1 LDHRYLTSQIARKT
15 NTDGSLRQ
23 HHAGADA
30 DVEMSV
36 DIGGIASRY
45 PGRARRTSLRAV
57 AELRARL
64 PAHAE
69 PPAIAV
75 VGTNG
80 KTSTTTYL
88 ARLLTAAGVRTG
100 RYTSPHLS
108 SWGERVTVDGVPC
121 EENDLAATLE
131 EVHGLA
137 ANAGLEQGDLRFF
150 DVLTLAAEL
159 IFARRGVELAVYEAG
174 IGGRLDAV
182 RLLQP
187 RLTLLTSV
195 ARDHAEILGGELG
208 QILREKLLVAPAA
221 GTVLALPLP
230 GRLGPEAES
239 IAVEADCDLVWVDA
253 EAERLPARAGA
264 LAEPLRRSLALA
276 LAGRRAAASE
286 FEVPALTGAEPEE
299 IDLDVP
305 GRYERGRYNDIAY
318 LLDSAHNEAAWRELA
333 AHLVAHPLAGAD
345 ALVALVSV
353 SPDKDRGALAE
364 VIGSLPGLNS
374 VVATRHLELPAVE
387 PDVLAADLRRAA
399 LDVEIAED
407 PSTAVSLAFER
418 ARELGG
424 GVVVLGSTH
433 LAGEV
438 RGRLAPTQL

>member
-1 LDHRYLTSQIARKT
+1 
-15 NTDGSLRQ
+15 
-23 HHAGADA
+23 
-30 DVEMSV
+30 MSV

-45 PGRARRTSLRAV
+45 PGRGRRTSLQAV
-57 AELRARL
+57 AELRAKL

-69 PPAIAV
+69 PPVIAV

-88 ARLLTAAGVRTG
+88 ARLLTAAGMRTG

-108 SWGERVTVDGVPC
+108 AWGERVTIDGVPC
-121 EENDLAATLE
+121 EEGDLAASLE
-131 EVHGLA
+131 EVHELA
-137 ANAGLEQGDLRFF
+137 GDADLEHGDLRFF

-159 IFARRGVELAVYEAG
+159 IFARKGADLAVYEAG

-182 RLLQP
+182 RLLRP
-187 RLTLLTSV
+187 RLTLLTGV
-195 ARDHAEILGGELG
+195 ARDHAEILGGELE
-208 QILREKLLVAPAA
+208 QILREKLLVAPAG
-221 GTVLALPLP
+221 GTVLSLPLP
-230 GRLGPEAES
+230 GRLGPGAES
-239 IAVEADCDLVWVDA
+239 IAAEASFDLVWVDA
-253 EAERLPARAGA
+253 DAERLPAQAGA

-276 LAGRRAAASE
+276 LAGRRAAGRE
-286 FEVPALTGAEPEE
+286 FEIPALTGAEPEG

-305 GRYERGRYNDIAY
+305 GRYERGRYDGVAY

-333 AHLVAHPLAGAD
+333 AHLVGHPLAD
-345 ALVALVSV
+345 AGSLVARVSV

-364 VIGSLPGLNS
+364 AIGSLPGLDS

-399 LDVEIAED
+399 LDVEIAKD
-407 PSTAVSLAFER
+407 PSAAVSLAFER

-438 RGRLAPTQL
+438 RGRLVPTQL